1 MPWSFFFFLLPFS
14 CFGCRW
20 SGREL
25 MMRAD
30 RLASYPT
37 PCTLTDKHTRE
48 LSSQRAAFSFFF
60 LLFLLPFFI
69 DDGLYTDTRLPH
81 SISPHCS
88 QQTRLWRWQRWPRGC
103 TEGDFFS
110 LYRRTGSFWS
120 KGVMRI
126 MLRHVVRDTHTERGV
141 GGEKTAWNLWF
152 LVNRADNHTRFN
164 RRDANDV
171 SLLNYV
177 DYRELRREKGGVVV
191 EPKRGGME
199 ADESFDDSWIT
210 RVLNVPVKEKRGRR
224 LIDDVAVLRG

>member
-1 MPWSFFFFLLPFS
+1 MKPVTWQDSRERHKNCCSLPSGRSSKSVEWLCTKQKGQMANVLPLSSRFVREMRLCGTRVAAGVTSSFISNKYYVLYCTVLGSFVLILTHFFIISRCALPWSFFFFLLPFS

-103 TEGDFFS
+103 TEGDFFFHFIEE
-110 LYRRTGSFWS
+110 L
-120 KGVMRI
+120 GVF
-126 MLRHVVRDTHTERGV
+126 EARG
-141 GGEKTAWNLWF
+141 
-152 LVNRADNHTRFN
+152 
-164 RRDANDV
+164 
-171 SLLNYV
+171 
-177 DYRELRREKGGVVV
+177 
-191 EPKRGGME
+191 
-199 ADESFDDSWIT
+199 
-210 RVLNVPVKEKRGRR
+210 
-224 LIDDVAVLRG
+224 